1 MKHIPN
7 LLTLANAICGM
18 MAIYFIV
25 NASSTGLFIALLS
38 AATFDALDGWAA
50 RKVGVSSELGKQLD
64 SLADAISFGAVSGF
78 IWSSILADFARM
90 PQPWAMLIGALVT
103 ASSIY
108 RLGVFNLKEDG
119 DKDFTGMPT
128 PANAL
133 FALGLWS
140 WMGQWENW
148 EWMMSFEGTTL
159 LLWHVGLVA
168 LALYNV
174 FWQNAT
180 LKGMSL
186 KGGGTKRRK
195 WVQYILVGMFVIMIP
210 FFGAL
215 TLSIIGFLL
224 PIISA
229 FALKNSAN
237 TIK

>member
-25 NASSTGLFIALLS
+25 NASSTGLVIALLS

-64 SLADAISFGAVSGF
+64 SLADAISFGAASGF

-108 RLGVFNLKEDG
+108 RLGVFNLKEDA

-148 EWMMSFEGTTL
+148 
-159 LLWHVGLVA
+159 
-168 LALYNV
+168 
-174 FWQNAT
+174 
-180 LKGMSL
+180 
-186 KGGGTKRRK
+186 
-195 WVQYILVGMFVIMIP
+195 
-210 FFGAL
+210 
-215 TLSIIGFLL
+215 
-224 PIISA
+224 
-229 FALKNSAN
+229 
-237 TIK
+237 

>member
-25 NASSTGLFIALLS
+25 NASSTGLVIALLS

-108 RLGVFNLKEDG
+108 RLGVFNLR
-119 DKDFTGMPT
+119 
-128 PANAL
+128 
-133 FALGLWS
+133 
-140 WMGQWENW
+140 Q
-148 EWMMSFEGTTL
+148 
-159 LLWHVGLVA
+159 
-168 LALYNV
+168 
-174 FWQNAT
+174 Q
-180 LKGMSL
+180 
-186 KGGGTKRRK
+186 
-195 WVQYILVGMFVIMIP
+195 
-210 FFGAL
+210 
-215 TLSIIGFLL
+215 
-224 PIISA
+224 
-229 FALKNSAN
+229 
-237 TIK
+237 